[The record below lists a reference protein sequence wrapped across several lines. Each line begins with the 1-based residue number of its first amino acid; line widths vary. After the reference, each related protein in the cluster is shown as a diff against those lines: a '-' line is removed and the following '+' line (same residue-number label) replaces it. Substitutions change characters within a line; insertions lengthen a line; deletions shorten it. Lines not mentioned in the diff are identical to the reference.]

1 MLSDINNTAHAI
13 RQYFWEHRIPNPVN
27 VTFTEKQIVDGMWIG
42 DARSEQNVRHF
53 RNKLNQTV
61 YGNAYKRYGKCLS
74 MLVVRESDNKRH
86 HLHLIIE
93 QPERLTFE
101 QFEQVIREIWVSTKF
116 GYTHIHIEKPST
128 TDREDGWL
136 DYILKDRTKTCFET
150 SIDWNNT
157 FVPLL

>member
-27 VTFTEKQIVDGMWIG
+27 VTFTEKQIVDGMWID

-61 YGNAYKRYGKCLS
+61 YGNAFQRYGKCLS

-101 QFEQVIREIWVSTKF
+101 QFEQIIMAF
-116 GYTHIHIEKPST
+116 GIS
-128 TDREDGWL
+128 
-136 DYILKDRTKTCFET
+136 
-150 SIDWNNT
+150 
-157 FVPLL
+157 